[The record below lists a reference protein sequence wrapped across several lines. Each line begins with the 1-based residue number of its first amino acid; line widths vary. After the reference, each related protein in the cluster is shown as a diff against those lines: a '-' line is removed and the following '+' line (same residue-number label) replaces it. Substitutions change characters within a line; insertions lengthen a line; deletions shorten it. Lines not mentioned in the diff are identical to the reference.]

1 MTGKISGLFFNT
13 SSDGYKYSLLNR
25 DDLTQPTQMQLSL
38 KGKKFFSIFSKFLT
52 CRLSFEHFQK
62 KNMSSILCE
71 VNATVFFY
79 KYYKYLK
86 RKINLPQ

>member
-86 RKINLPQ
+86 RKLNLPQ